1 MNGAAALLSLA
12 LALPAAAASGPRI
25 AFSEFSLPNGLRVLV
40 STDNAVPVASV
51 AMIFDVGSRHEAPGR
66 SGFAHLFEH
75 MMFEGSQNAPKG
87 AFDRILE
94 SYGGDNNAST
104 HQDLTF
110 YYEEVPS
117 NAVPVALWLDADRV
131 GALEVSA
138 SSVRTQIEVVKEEK
152 RLRVDD
158 KPYGL
163 LLDLEISSGTFSNW
177 SNAHPVI
184 GSARDLDASGLDD
197 VRAFFKSYYAPSNAV
212 MAVVGDVDPAEVR
225 KWVTDL
231 FGHLPNR
238 PKPAAPDTTEP
249 EPGPGRRF
257 EVKDAQAKLPALA
270 LSWKGMPDRGSADF
284 RALVLLGRALFDG
297 KNSRLFQELVK
308 TSQAAVELVGGLG
321 FPVSDT
327 SDYKAPGLF
336 GVFVIHKAERK
347 PEEVRSLLLAQFA
360 RAAAGGLSA
369 AELARVKTKLRSDW
383 ILEQQTS
390 LGRARKLLMAALLD
404 GDPEAANGLD
414 KYMAVTGE
422 DIKRAAGK
430 YLKSD
435 LANTFVLI
443 PGGAQ

>member
-1 MNGAAALLSLA
+1 
-12 LALPAAAASGPRI
+12 
-25 AFSEFSLPNGLRVLV
+25 
-40 STDNAVPVASV
+40 
-51 AMIFDVGSRHEAPGR
+51 
-66 SGFAHLFEH
+66 
-75 MMFEGSQNAPKG
+75 PKG

-138 SSVRTQIEVVKEEK
+138 SSVRNQIEVVKEEK
-152 RLRVDD
+152 RLRVDN
-158 KPYGL
+158 KPYGP
-163 LLDLEISSGTFSNW
+163 LLDLEIASGTFSNW

-184 GSARDLDASGLDD
+184 GSAEDLDASGLDD

-225 KWVTDL
+225 RWVTEL
-231 FGHLPNR
+231 FGSLPSR
-238 PKPAAPDTTEP
+238 PKPAAPDTSEP
-249 EPGPGRRF
+249 ESGPGRRF

-270 LSWKGMPDRGSADF
+270 LSWKGMPERGSADF
-284 RALVLLGRALFDG
+284 RALVLLGRALFEG

-308 TSQAAVELVGGLG
+308 NSQAAVELSGGLG

-347 PEEVRSLLLAQFA
+347 PEEVRALLLAQLA
-360 RAAAGGLSA
+360 RLAAQGLSA
-369 AELARVKTKLRSDW
+369 AELVRVKTKLRSDW

-390 LGRARKLLMAALLD
+390 LGRAQKLLMAALLD

-414 KYMAVTGE
+414 KYLAVSNE
-422 DIKRAAGK
+422 DIKRAAAK